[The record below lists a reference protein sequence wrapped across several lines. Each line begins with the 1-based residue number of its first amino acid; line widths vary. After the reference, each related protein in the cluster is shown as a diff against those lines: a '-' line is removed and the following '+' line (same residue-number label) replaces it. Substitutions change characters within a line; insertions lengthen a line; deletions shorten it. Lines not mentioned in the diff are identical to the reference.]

1 MKKKDYKKKNKT
13 IQYSMFALCGIL
25 CVCAGCELATSDWLS
40 AIADFIFISATILY
54 LLNTRLFDEFIDNTA
69 AAADL
74 ALIVLK
80 DVIKHEIDEET
91 ERIFQQMKGGKK
103 CVK

>member
-1 MKKKDYKKKNKT
+1 MKKKDFRKKNRT

-25 CVCAGCELATSDWLS
+25 CVCAGCELATSDWIS
-40 AIADFIFISATILY
+40 AIADFVFIGATILY

-74 ALIVLK
+74 ALMVLK
-80 DVIKHEIDEET
+80 DVIKSVRDYRLEENDK
-91 ERIFQQMKGGKK
+91 EEN
-103 CVK
+103 